1 MALSVVLGFLMP
13 VVMMMRFVMIT
24 STSGRD
30 MAMTLIM
37 LTAAITVVVKWV

>member
-1 MALSVVLGFLMP
+1 MAISVVLGFLMP
-13 VVMMMRFVMIT
+13 VEMMTRFVMIN

-30 MAMTLIM
+30 MAMTPIT